1 MVRFFPLALIYL
13 VLATPCFARKDIRTI
28 PTRNG
33 VELTILERGKGD
45 TIDKTALILFPG
57 GEGANTFKL
66 EEDGRVR
73 GNNFLV
79 RTSKDFAQEFTAV
92 VVDAPSDHKNGMDND
107 FRQSDEHALD
117 ITKLIDYLAAEGV
130 EKIFLVGTSRGTLS
144 VASLATKI
152 QHPKLKGIVL
162 TSSLEYTKFIRW
174 LPLEKIKL
182 PVLMVH
188 HTDDACKICSLY
200 EAKRTR
206 DALTRFTQVDFIEV
220 TGGAPP
226 KSGPCEA
233 LSAHGFLGVEDKA
246 VQPIIDW
253 VEKH

>member
-1 MVRFFPLALIYL
+1 MFRVFALALIYF
-13 VLATPCFARKDIRTI
+13 VLATPCFALKEVRSI
-28 PTRNG
+28 PTRDG
-33 VELTILERGKGD
+33 VTLNILERSKD
-45 TIDKTALILFPG
+45 DNIDKTALILFPG
-57 GEGANTFKL
+57 GEVANSFKL

-79 RTSKDFAQEFTAV
+79 RTSKDFAQEMTAV
-92 VVDAPSDHKNGMDND
+92 VVDAPSDHKSGMDND
-107 FRQSDEHALD
+107 FRQSAEHALD
-117 ITKLIDYLAAEGV
+117 ITKLIDYLTSQGA

-162 TSSLEYTKFIRW
+162 TSSLEHTKFMRW

-206 DALTRFTQVDFIEV
+206 DALAKFTQVDFIEV
-220 TGGAPP
+220 TGGVQP

-253 VEKH
+253 IKKH

>member
-1 MVRFFPLALIYL
+1 MFRVFPLALIYF
-13 VLATPCFARKDIRTI
+13 VLATPCFALKDIHAI

-33 VELTILERGKGD
+33 VELTILVRSKGD
-45 TIDKTALILFPG
+45 TMDKTALILFPG

-66 EEDGRVR
+66 EEDGRVL

-79 RTSKDFAQEFTAV
+79 RTSKDFAQEFTAII
-92 VVDAPSDHKNGMDND
+92 VDAPSDHKKGMDND
-107 FRQSDEHALD
+107 FRQSAEHALD
-117 ITKLIDYLAAEGV
+117 ITKLIDYLTSEGV

-144 VASLATKI
+144 VTSLATKI